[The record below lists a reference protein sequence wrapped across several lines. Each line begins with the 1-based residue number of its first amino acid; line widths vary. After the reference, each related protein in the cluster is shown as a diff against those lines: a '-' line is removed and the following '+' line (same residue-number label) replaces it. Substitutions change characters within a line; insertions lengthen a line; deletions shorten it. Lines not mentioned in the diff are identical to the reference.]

1 MFDFGCRPDCA
12 ERTPYCH
19 STCERYLSRKAEYN
33 RLKAAQEADRDV
45 NDYVSTLVT
54 KSMNNAAKYKQKRPN
69 NGKY

>member
-1 MFDFGCRPDCA
+1 MFDFGCRPDCS

-19 STCERYLSRKAEYN
+19 STCGRYLSRKAEYN